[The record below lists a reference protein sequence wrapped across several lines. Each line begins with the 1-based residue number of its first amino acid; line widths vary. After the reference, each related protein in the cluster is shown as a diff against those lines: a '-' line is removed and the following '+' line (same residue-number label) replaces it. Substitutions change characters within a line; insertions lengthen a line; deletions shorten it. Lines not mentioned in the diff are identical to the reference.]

1 MIASVSH
8 ISFGSLK
15 RFISASPSPL
25 NHELV
30 ERLRKLVRSND
41 LQRAFSLFYS
51 APLELQS
58 HQAYGALFQACAE
71 QRNLRHGVTLHHHM
85 LSHPYSYSND
95 LFLANHLITM
105 YTKCGKI
112 SYARKVFDEMPE
124 RNVVSWTS
132 LITGYAKAGD
142 EREGFSLFSAMLAH
156 CLPNEFAVSSVLTSC
171 RYEAGKQVHGLALKL
186 GLHCSVYVA
195 NALISMYG
203 RCGRDGAAGYEAWT
217 VFEAMEFKN
226 LVAWNSMIAAFQ
238 CCNLGKE
245 SVGVFMQMRS
255 EGVGFDR
262 ATLLNVCSSLY
273 KSSDLVPDEV
283 SKCCLQLHC
292 LSVKSGFV
300 TQAEVATAL
309 VKVYSEVLG
318 EFSDCY
324 KLFMEMSHCR
334 DIVAWTGIITAFAV
348 YDPEMA
354 IHLFG
359 QLRQEKL
366 SPDWYTFTS
375 VLKACAG
382 LVTARQALTIH
393 AQVIKGGFGAD
404 TVLNNSLIHAYAKCG
419 SLDLC
424 KRVFDDMDSRDVV
437 SWNSMLKAYSL
448 HGQVIKG
455 GFGADTVLNNSLI
468 HAYAKCGSLD
478 LCKRVFDDMDS
489 RDVVSWNSML
499 KAYSLHGQVDS
510 ILPVFRQMDIKP
522 DSATFIALLS
532 ACSHAGRVEEGMKI
546 YRSMFEE
553 PETLPQLNHYACV
566 IDMLGRAERFTEAE
580 EVIKQMPMV
589 PDAVVW
595 SALLGSCRKHGNTHL
610 GKLAADKLK
619 ELEPTNSLSYIQMS
633 NIYSAEGS
641 FNEAGKSRKEMET
654 WRVKKEPGLSW
665 TEIGNKVHEFASG
678 GRRRADREAI
688 YKELERLIGR
698 LKEMGYVPEMRSA
711 LQDIEE
717 EEQKEEH
724 LLHHSEKLALA
735 FAVMEGRRRSHD
747 GGVAMN
753 VIQIMKNIRICI
765 DCHNFMKLASK
776 LLGKEILVRDS
787 NRFHHFKDSSCSCN
801 DYWKLIHEFQKSIPL
816 VVAAKV
822 ERSRSKST
830 VDNNGDKDEGSYN
843 VLT

>member
-1 MIASVSH
+1 M
-8 ISFGSLK
+8 F
-15 RFISASPSPL
+15 
-25 NHELV
+25 
-30 ERLRKLVRSND
+30 RSND

-71 QRNLRHGVTLHHHM
+71 QRNLRHGIALHHHM
-85 LSHPYSYSND
+85 LSNPC
-95 LFLANHLITM
+95 F
-105 YTKCGKI
+105 
-112 SYARKVFDEMPE
+112 
-124 RNVVSWTS
+124 
-132 LITGYAKAGD
+132 
-142 EREGFSLFSAMLAH
+142 
-156 CLPNEFAVSSVLTSC
+156 VLTSC

-203 RCGRDGAAGYEAWT
+203 RCLDGYEAWT

-226 LVAWNSMIAAFQ
+226 LVAWNSMIASFQ

-245 SVGVFMQMRS
+245 AVGVFMRMRS
-255 EGVGFDR
+255 DGVGFDR

-273 KSSDLVPDEV
+273 KCSDLVPDEV

-366 SPDWYTFTS
+366 SPDWYTFSS

-424 KRVFDDMDSRDVV
+424 KRVFDDMDSRDV
-437 SWNSMLKAYSL
+437 L
-448 HGQVIKG
+448 
-455 GFGADTVLNNSLI
+455 
-468 HAYAKCGSLD
+468 
-478 LCKRVFDDMDS
+478 
-489 RDVVSWNSML
+489 
-499 KAYSLHGQVDS
+499 
-510 ILPVFRQMDIKP
+510 
-522 DSATFIALLS
+522 
-532 ACSHAGRVEEGMKI
+532 
-546 YRSMFEE
+546 
-553 PETLPQLNHYACV
+553 
-566 IDMLGRAERFTEAE
+566 
-580 EVIKQMPMV
+580 
-589 PDAVVW
+589 
-595 SALLGSCRKHGNTHL
+595 
-610 GKLAADKLK
+610 
-619 ELEPTNSLSYIQMS
+619 S

-641 FNEAGKSRKEMET
+641 FNEASKSRKEMET
-654 WRVKKEPGLSW
+654 WRVRKEPGLSW

-747 GGVAMN
+747 GGVALN
-753 VIQIMKNIRICI
+753 LIQIMKNIRICI

-801 DYWKLIHEFQKSIPL
+801 DYW
-816 VVAAKV
+816 
-822 ERSRSKST
+822 
-830 VDNNGDKDEGSYN
+830 
-843 VLT
+843 

>member
-30 ERLRKLVRSND
+30 EKLRKLVRSND

-85 LSHPYSYSND
+85 LSHPYSYSQD

-105 YTKCGKI
+105 YTKCGKVL
-112 SYARKVFDEMPE
+112 YARKVFDEMPE

-132 LITGYAKAGD
+132 LITGYAKSGN
-142 EREGFSLFSAMLAH
+142 EQEGFSLFSAMLSH

-273 KSSDLVPDEV
+273 KCSDLVPDEV

-366 SPDWYTFTS
+366 SPDWYTFSS

-448 HGQVIKG
+448 HGQV
-455 GFGADTVLNNSLI
+455 
-468 HAYAKCGSLD
+468 
-478 LCKRVFDDMDS
+478 
-489 RDVVSWNSML
+489 
-499 KAYSLHGQVDS
+499 DS
-510 ILPVFRQMDIKP
+510 ILPVFQQMDIKP

-546 YRSMFEE
+546 FRSMFEE

-566 IDMLGRAERFTEAE
+566 IDMLGRAERFTDAE

-747 GGVAMN
+747 GGVAVN

-801 DYWKLIHEFQKSIPL
+801 DYW
-816 VVAAKV
+816 
-822 ERSRSKST
+822 
-830 VDNNGDKDEGSYN
+830 
-843 VLT
+843 

>member
-30 ERLRKLVRSND
+30 ERLRRLVRSND
-41 LQRAFSLFYS
+41 LQQAFSLFYS

-85 LSHPYSYSND
+85 LSHPCSYSQD

-132 LITGYAKAGD
+132 LITGYAKLGN
-142 EREGFSLFSAMLAH
+142 EQEEGFSLFSDMLSH

-171 RYEAGKQVHGLALKL
+171 RYETGKQVHGLALKL

-203 RCGRDGAAGYEAWT
+203 RCRDVVAGYEAWT

-226 LVAWNSMIAAFQ
+226 LVTWNSMIAAFQ

-245 SVGVFMQMRS
+245 AVGVFMRMRS
-255 EGVGFDR
+255 VGVGFDR
-262 ATLLNVCSSLY
+262 ATLLN
-273 KSSDLVPDEV
+273 
-283 SKCCLQLHC
+283 
-292 LSVKSGFV
+292 
-300 TQAEVATAL
+300 TEVATAL

-318 EFSDCY
+318 EFSECY

-366 SPDWYTFTS
+366 SPDWYTFSS

-448 HGQVIKG
+448 HGQV
-455 GFGADTVLNNSLI
+455 
-468 HAYAKCGSLD
+468 
-478 LCKRVFDDMDS
+478 
-489 RDVVSWNSML
+489 
-499 KAYSLHGQVDS
+499 DS
-510 ILPVFRQMDIKP
+510 ILPVFQQMDIKP

-654 WRVKKEPGLSW
+654 
-665 TEIGNKVHEFASG
+665 EINKIIF
-678 GRRRADREAI
+678 
-688 YKELERLIGR
+688 
-698 LKEMGYVPEMRSA
+698 
-711 LQDIEE
+711 
-717 EEQKEEH
+717 
-724 LLHHSEKLALA
+724 
-735 FAVMEGRRRSHD
+735 
-747 GGVAMN
+747 
-753 VIQIMKNIRICI
+753 
-765 DCHNFMKLASK
+765 
-776 LLGKEILVRDS
+776 
-787 NRFHHFKDSSCSCN
+787 
-801 DYWKLIHEFQKSIPL
+801 
-816 VVAAKV
+816 
-822 ERSRSKST
+822 
-830 VDNNGDKDEGSYN
+830 
-843 VLT
+843 

>member
-25 NHELV
+25 NHELI
-30 ERLRKLVRSND
+30 ERLRTLVRSND

-71 QRNLRHGVTLHHHM
+71 QRNLRHGIALHHHM
-85 LSHPYSYSND
+85 LSNPCLYSQD

-105 YTKCGKI
+105 YTKCGKML
-112 SYARKVFDEMPE
+112 YARKVFDEMPE

-132 LITGYAKAGD
+132 LITGYAKEGN
-142 EREGFSLFSAMLAH
+142 EQEGFSLFSAMLAH

-203 RCGRDGAAGYEAWT
+203 RCLDGYEAWT

-226 LVAWNSMIAAFQ
+226 LVAWNSMIASFQ

-245 SVGVFMQMRS
+245 AVGVFMRMRS
-255 EGVGFDR
+255 DGVGFDR

-273 KSSDLVPDEV
+273 KCSDLVPDEV

-366 SPDWYTFTS
+366 SPDWYTFSS

-448 HGQVIKG
+448 HGQV
-455 GFGADTVLNNSLI
+455 
-468 HAYAKCGSLD
+468 
-478 LCKRVFDDMDS
+478 
-489 RDVVSWNSML
+489 
-499 KAYSLHGQVDS
+499 DS
-510 ILPVFRQMDIKP
+510 ILR
-522 DSATFIALLS
+522 
-532 ACSHAGRVEEGMKI
+532 
-546 YRSMFEE
+546 
-553 PETLPQLNHYACV
+553 ETC
-566 IDMLGRAERFTEAE
+566 
-580 EVIKQMPMV
+580 
-589 PDAVVW
+589 
-595 SALLGSCRKHGNTHL
+595 
-610 GKLAADKLK
+610 
-619 ELEPTNSLSYIQMS
+619 
-633 NIYSAEGS
+633 AEGS
-641 FNEAGKSRKEMET
+641 FNEASKSRKEMET
-654 WRVKKEPGLSW
+654 WRVRKEPGLSW

-747 GGVAMN
+747 GGVALN
-753 VIQIMKNIRICI
+753 LIQIMKNIRICI

-801 DYWKLIHEFQKSIPL
+801 DYW
-816 VVAAKV
+816 
-822 ERSRSKST
+822 
-830 VDNNGDKDEGSYN
+830 
-843 VLT
+843 

>member
-1 MIASVSH
+1 MMTSVSH
-8 ISFGSLK
+8 TLR
-15 RFISASPSPL
+15 RFTSASSPSPL
-25 NHELV
+25 KHELV
-30 ERLRKLVRSND
+30 ETLHRLARSND
-41 LQRAFSLFYS
+41 LQQAFSLFYS
-51 APLELQS
+51 APIELQS

-71 QRNLRHGVTLHHHM
+71 QRSLRHGIALHHHM
-85 LSHPYSYSND
+85 LSQHPCSSSHSRD

-112 SYARKVFDEMPE
+112 LYAREVFDEMPE

-132 LITGYAKAGD
+132 LITGYAKSGN
-142 EREGFSLFSAMLAH
+142 EIEGFSLFSAMLSH

-171 RYEAGKQVHGLALKL
+171 RYETGKQVHGLALKL

-203 RCGRDGAAGYEAWT
+203 RCRRDGGYEAWT

-226 LVAWNSMIAAFQ
+226 LVTWNSMIAAFQ

-245 SVGVFMQMRS
+245 GIGVFMRMRRD
-255 EGVGFDR
+255 GVGFDR

-300 TQAEVATAL
+300 TQAEVATAF

-318 EFSDCY
+318 EFGECY
-324 KLFMEMSHCR
+324 KVFTEMSHCR
-334 DIVAWTGIITAFAV
+334 DVVAWTGIITAFAV

-366 SPDWYTFTS
+366 SPDWYTFSS

-448 HGQVIKG
+448 HGQV
-455 GFGADTVLNNSLI
+455 
-468 HAYAKCGSLD
+468 
-478 LCKRVFDDMDS
+478 
-489 RDVVSWNSML
+489 
-499 KAYSLHGQVDS
+499 DS
-510 ILPVFRQMDIKP
+510 ILPVFKQMDIKP

-546 YRSMFEE
+546 FRSMFEE

-566 IDMLGRAERFTEAE
+566 IDMLGRAERFNEAE

-595 SALLGSCRKHGNTHL
+595 SALLGSCRKHGNTRL

-619 ELEPTNSLSYIQMS
+619 ELEPTNSLSYIQIS

-641 FNEAGKSRKEMET
+641 FNEASKSRKEMET
-654 WRVKKEPGLSW
+654 WRVRKEPGLSW

-698 LKEMGYVPEMRSA
+698 LKEIGYVPEMRSA

-747 GGVAMN
+747 GGVPVN

-801 DYWKLIHEFQKSIPL
+801 DYW
-816 VVAAKV
+816 
-822 ERSRSKST
+822 
-830 VDNNGDKDEGSYN
+830 
-843 VLT
+843 